1 MAIRKKRSIFE
12 IFDEY
17 FGDLEKWAQE
27 FEETPAEKP
36 SWNLKNRTI
45 EPLRDMIVTPT
56 EVIVTVDL
64 PFTKTNTVQVKP
76 VNKKT
81 LEISAKMKRE
91 IRFEDFGITHHKGEF
106 RTFYCQTRIPV
117 PVQMD
122 RLRLAIKKGILN
134 IHVPREHEKEVKM

>member
-1 MAIRKKRSIFE
+1 MSIRKKRSIFE
-12 IFDEY
+12 MFNEY
-17 FGDLEKWAQE
+17 FGDLEKWAE
-27 FEETPAEKP
+27 RFEEVTAEKP

-64 PFTKTNTVQVKP
+64 PFTITNTVQVKP

-81 LEISAKMKRE
+81 LEVSAKMRRE
-91 IRFEDFGITHHKGEF
+91 IRLEDFGITHYKGEF

-117 PVQMD
+117 PVQMN
-122 RLRLAIKKGILN
+122 RLRFAIKKGILD
-134 IHVPREHEKEVKM
+134 IHVPREREKEIKM